1 MEPSIP
7 CAQNASLEDVLS
19 AWAVASSPYVDEF
32 LFAPVIDKPNR
43 LIPDFPPKLLSHGKF
58 SKIPFMAG
66 TNLDEGV
73 FLFYI

>member
-1 MEPSIP
+1 MGTSIP

-19 AWAVASSPYVDEF
+19 AWELASSLYAGEF
-32 LFAPVIDKPNR
+32 LFAPVIDGPNR
-43 LIPDFPPKLLSHGKF
+43 LIPDLPPKLLSHGKF